1 MIAYLIISANLNF
14 KSSYSKQFSDPLFKR
29 LISINIYHLS
39 FLANEVHLNH
49 FEMNVK
55 QNVTTKESGQ
65 PFEFNCKAIDGKQFQ
80 SIRFYRNDRLVAES
94 TDYVNYLSDQFGNTS
109 SLLSSKDLIEF
120 RKSVISL
127 NNFTKNSVEQKMTIH
142 RLALSDAGKYECLVQ
157 TAFGNLSRRFELK
170 VQPVNA
176 TVIQQLIDLIKVPNS
191 IMLLN
196 SFLLALA
203 ILIYLTNYGS
213 IEMNSRLKYIQLH
226 LWLQLLV
233 LINLFYYSS
242 TTNFSVNRMNCELY
256 GLLIYYLMVSILFT
270 ILLASIYLYKQLTK
284 CTTTS
289 LGGKPALDKSKR
301 SPSHFSAFTNEHLT
315 NPHLA
320 AAGQPVN
327 QPSSYAT
334 QPYSP
339 PQFNAHQ
346 HYNDE
351 LISEQ
356 ILMYQRPARQPKN
369 YCLQFTRFLFHHY
382 TARYHALHTS
392 LTTLVVLV
400 FGLFNLN
407 QFRTDSRCFA
417 NILLVSNFYVFVPL
431 PLLII
436 GQFGMLVVVRCAVQR
451 FHALHKKL
459 EQRDTVCVSLKAE
472 HVLVEQH
479 STHVTSCLPCFRASS
494 KLDMYWSSS
503 AHCVAQLIN
512 FLFYLLLMALII
524 LTVVDQ
530 DPSIFR
536 TDDLRL
542 SSPNTYW
549 WLPSANLAASGS
561 IRSGTNQTDQ
571 LKSADGLKNDRA
583 VGSTNQTLEIAGS
596 VSMKASTQNHT
607 GLFDEQLL
615 ASLYLVCTFLLCGHI
630 LVHYCF
636 ARKDVREALK
646 SMFVKTFCLYA
657 CDCCFK
663 RRRCCNTQNQTNTNQ
678 PIRPDRYMNRTLVPG
693 ILNPNLDGQSSLLN
707 FDQAKSSSAY
717 HQYQQQYAGYPGKQ
731 QPLLFEEKDED
742 DLYEQTDNDGQ
753 NASSQLTTLDLIQS
767 SIASNVLYRL
777 ANGNDG
783 NRNAFKTMNAYQDG
797 SNVTVRLLNDQML
810 SSESNSTTV
819 TTGGSTA
826 SNQNFMCEQPLVTNG
841 FANNGRNEMT
851 RNEMT
856 RNEMARNG
864 QKAVVASSQFR
875 QTPTSHKE
883 HIYYETTD
891 QRFQKYMGDF
901 KASFDDVSIE
911 HGSL

>member
-1 MIAYLIISANLNF
+1 M
-14 KSSYSKQFSDPLFKR
+14 
-29 LISINIYHLS
+29 
-39 FLANEVHLNH
+39 HLNH
-49 FEMNVK
+49 FEINVK
-55 QNVTTKESGQ
+55 HNVTKESGQ
-65 PFEFNCKAIDGKQFQ
+65 RFEFDCKAIDGKQFQ

-94 TDYVNYLSDQFGNTS
+94 TNYVNYLSDQFGNTS

-120 RKSVISL
+120 RKSVINL
-127 NNFTKNSVEQKMTIH
+127 NNFTKNSVEQKMIIH
-142 RLALSDAGKYECLVQ
+142 QLALSDAGKYECLVQ

-170 VQPVNA
+170 VQPTNS
-176 TVIQQLIDLIKVPNS
+176 TVYQQLIDLIKVPNS
-191 IMLLN
+191 VMMFN

-203 ILIYLTNYGS
+203 VLIYLTNYGS

-233 LINLFYYSS
+233 LINLFHYSS
-242 TTNFSVNRMNCELY
+242 TSHFSANRLNCELY
-256 GLLIYYLMVSILFT
+256 GLLIYYLLVSILFT

-289 LGGKPALDKSKR
+289 LGGKAAASLDKGKR
-301 SPSHFSAFTNEHLT
+301 SPTNFSAFTNEHLT

-320 AAGQPVN
+320 AASHSTGQSVN
-327 QPSSYAT
+327 QPYAT
-334 QPYSP
+334 QQYSP
-339 PQFNAHQ
+339 PQFNSHQ

-356 ILMYQRPARQPKN
+356 ILMYQRPARQSKS

-382 TARYHALHTS
+382 TARYHALHSS

-431 PLLII
+431 PMLIV
-436 GQFGMLVVVRCAVQR
+436 GQVGMLVVVRCAIQR
-451 FHALHKKL
+451 FHTLHKKL

-512 FLFYLLLMALII
+512 FLFYLLLLALII
-524 LTVVDQ
+524 LTVIDQ
-530 DPSIFR
+530 DPSVFR
-536 TDDLRL
+536 NQTDDLSSL
-542 SSPNTYW
+542 VSSPNTYW
-549 WLPSANLAASGS
+549 WLPSANLPPSGS
-561 IRSGTNQTDQ
+561 SSGATGNQTDQ
-571 LKSADGLKNDRA
+571 LKSGLKHDRM
-583 VGSTNQTLEIAGS
+583 VGSTNQTLESPGS
-596 VSMKASTQNHT
+596 VSMRASTPGNAG

-663 RRRCCNTQNQTNTNQ
+663 RRRCCNTQNQTNTGQ
-678 PIRPDRYMNRTLVPG
+678 PIRPDRYVNCTLVPG
-693 ILNPNLDGQSSLLN
+693 ILNPNLDAQSSLLN
-707 FDQAKSSSAY
+707 FDQQPPKSSAY
-717 HQYQQQYAGYPGKQ
+717 RYQQYAGSGYPGKQ
-731 QPLLFEEKDED
+731 QSLLFEEKDED

-753 NASSQLTTLDLIQS
+753 NVSSQLTTLDGLDLIQQS
-767 SIASNVLYRL
+767 SSASNVLYRL
-777 ANGNDG
+777 ANGNEG

-797 SNVTVRLLNDQML
+797 SSVTVRLLNDQML

-826 SNQNFMCEQPLVTNG
+826 SNHNFMCEQPLVTNG
-841 FANNGRNEMT
+841 FANNGLLRNEMARNEMT
-851 RNEMT
+851 RN
-856 RNEMARNG
+856 G
-864 QKAVVASSQFR
+864 QKAVAPSSQFR
-875 QTPTSHKE
+875 QTPTTNKE
-883 HIYYETTD
+883 HIYYETTASD
-891 QRFQKYMGDF
+891 QRYPNQKYMGDF
-901 KASFDDVSIE
+901 KASFDDVSI
-911 HGSL
+911 SRSAWC